1 MWYILNLDNERA
13 QAETGK
19 CEQSVLKFEYGSVLN
34 FKYFKSFQHNDDT
47 NANGRQAKHDSDIGQ
62 DKETLVFKSLLYLNV
77 AVHIKSVDC
86 FTWCICRCS
95 AWFRQGHGFN
105 PSCKSHQLPVY
116 LKYSVCLKLLAQLV
130 HIWECKTFCCFEQ
143 TPRGLYPRDGSK
155 MPPFY

>member
-19 CEQSVLKFEYGSVLN
+19 CEQSVMKFEYGSVLN

-77 AVHIKSVDC
+77 AVHV
-86 FTWCICRCS
+86 CRLFCMVYMPLFGLVQ
-95 AWFRQGHGFN
+95 ARPWFQSF
-105 PSCKSHQLPVY
+105 
-116 LKYSVCLKLLAQLV
+116 
-130 HIWECKTFCCFEQ
+130 
-143 TPRGLYPRDGSK
+143 
-155 MPPFY
+155 M